1 MTASPSASAADLGPD
16 RTPAPHA
23 GLAHTW
29 IVTDLDGTLVDR
41 DLGLVPR
48 SVEALHRY
56 RECGGTVFIA
66 TGRNEESAT
75 PYHREL
81 ALDTPMILY
90 NGARIT
96 DPRTGDHL
104 LDLDLGPVWPPLRD
118 LVLPALPDGVGAV
131 GFSGGDAHVLRDAPA
146 LTDYARR
153 DRIVLLPAPPHRPPT
168 KVMLISDGENLSPL
182 ADLVALHCPDALLVQ
197 SEDTYLEVLPPGA
210 GKEAALRE
218 LAARY
223 GMDIAR
229 IAAIGD
235 NPNDTGMIRLAGLGA
250 AVGDGHPEV
259 LKAADV
265 VVAACSEGAVA
276 DLVGRILDGP
286 LP

>member
-1 MTASPSASAADLGPD
+1 MTAQPE
-16 RTPAPHA
+16 A
-23 GLAHTW
+23 GLSHAW

-41 DLGLVPR
+41 NLGMVPR
-48 SVEALHRY
+48 SVEALRRY
-56 RECGGTVFIA
+56 RECGGTVVIA

-81 ALDTPMILY
+81 GLDTPMILC

-96 DPRTGDHL
+96 DPRTGDRL
-104 LDLDLGPVWPPLRD
+104 VDLDLGPVWPPLRD
-118 LVLPALPDGVGAV
+118 LVLPALPEGVGAV
-131 GFSGGDAHVLRDAPA
+131 GFSGHDAHVLRDAPA
-146 LTDYARR
+146 LADYARR
-153 DRIVLLPAPPHRPPT
+153 DRIVLLGDPPDRPPT
-168 KVMLISDGENLSPL
+168 KVMLISGGGPPAPL
-182 ADLVALHCPDALLVQ
+182 AELVALHCPSALVVQ

-218 LAARY
+218 LAGRY
-223 GMDIAR
+223 GMDINR

-235 NPNDTGMIRLAGLGA
+235 NPNDTGMVRLAGLGA
-250 AVGDGHPEV
+250 AVGDGHPQV
-259 LKAADV
+259 LKAADIV
-265 VVAACSEGAVA
+265 VVSCSDGAVA

>member
-1 MTASPSASAADLGPD
+1 MTATPVGADGLS
-16 RTPAPHA
+16 HA
-23 GLAHTW
+23 W

-41 DLGLVPR
+41 NLGLVPR
-48 SVEALHRY
+48 SVEALRRY
-56 RECGGTVFIA
+56 RDHGGTVFIA

-81 ALDTPMILY
+81 GLDTPMILY

-96 DPRTGDHL
+96 DPATGAHL
-104 LDLDLGPVWPPLRD
+104 LALDLGPVWPPLRD
-118 LVLPALPDGVGAV
+118 RVVPALPDGVGAV
-131 GFSGGDAHVLRDAPA
+131 AFIGGDAHVLRDAPA
-146 LTDYARR
+146 LTEYARR
-153 DRIVLLPAPPHRPPT
+153 DRIVLLPDPPDGPPT
-168 KVMLISDGENLSPL
+168 KVMLISDGQNPSPL
-182 ADLVALHCPDALLVQ
+182 AELVTRHCPDALLVQ

-210 GKEAALRE
+210 GKEAALRD

-223 GMDIAR
+223 GMDVTR

-235 NPNDTGMIRLAGLGA
+235 NPNDTGMITLAGLGA
-250 AVGDGHPEV
+250 AVGDGHPQV
-259 LKAADV
+259 LKAADI
-265 VVAACSEGAVA
+265 VVAPCSEGAVA

>member
-1 MTASPSASAADLGPD
+1 MTAPRA
-16 RTPAPHA
+16 A
-23 GLAHTW
+23 GLSHSW

-41 DLGLVPR
+41 DLRLVPR
-48 SVEALHRY
+48 SVEALNRY
-56 RECGGTVFIA
+56 RDRGGTVFIA
-66 TGRNEESAT
+66 TGRNEQSAT

-81 ALDTPMILY
+81 GLDTPMILY

-96 DPRTGDHL
+96 GPRTGDHL
-104 LDLDLGPVWPPLRD
+104 LDLDLGPLWPHLRD
-118 LVLPALPDGVGAV
+118 LVVPALPEGVGAV
-131 GFSGGDAHVLRDAPA
+131 AFSGSDAHILRDAPA

-153 DRIVLLPAPPHRPPT
+153 DRIALLPGPPDGPPT
-168 KVMLISDGENLSPL
+168 KVMLISDGRDPAPL
-182 ADLVALHCPDALLVQ
+182 ADSVLRHCPDALLVQ

-223 GMDIAR
+223 GMDLAR

-250 AVGDGHPEV
+250 AVGDGHPQV
-259 LKAADV
+259 LKAADI
-265 VVAACSEGAVA
+265 VVAPCSEGAVA